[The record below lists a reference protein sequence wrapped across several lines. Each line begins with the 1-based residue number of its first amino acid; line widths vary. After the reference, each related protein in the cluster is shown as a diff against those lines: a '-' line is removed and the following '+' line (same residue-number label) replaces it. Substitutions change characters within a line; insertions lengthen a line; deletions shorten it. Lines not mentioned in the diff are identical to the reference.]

1 MLHKTRGIVLHQI
14 NYSETSVIA
23 KIYTEQFGLQSYII
37 RGVRKAKSKIKRN
50 LLQHLSPVDMIVYHK
65 EKSNIQNIKEIKA
78 NFQLQSIPFE
88 ITKGSIAIFI
98 NEILYKSVKEE
109 EANPNLFE
117 FIFNSVK
124 LLDETKDKYINF
136 HLLFMIH
143 LTKFLGFFPRGNY
156 SPVKTFFDMEEGV
169 FCGSKPLH
177 GNYIKEPISRK
188 FFDLLKT
195 ELPDH
200 TSVCLN
206 QKERQEILQ
215 KLIDYYCLH
224 LPVFKGIKSHH
235 ILREVLE

>member
-50 LLQHLSPVDMIVYHK
+50 LLQHLSPVDMVVYYK
-65 EKSNIQNIKEIKA
+65 GKSNIQYIKEIKTD
-78 NFQLQSIPFE
+78 FQLQSIPFE
-88 ITKGSIAIFI
+88 ITKSSIAIFI
-98 NEILYKSVKEE
+98 NEILYKSIKEE
-109 EANPNLFE
+109 EANPKLFE

-136 HLLFMIH
+136 HLLFVIQ

-156 SPVKTFFDMEEGV
+156 STSKTFFDMEEGI
-169 FCGSKPLH
+169 FCGNKPMH
-177 GNYIKEPISRK
+177 GNYIREPLSRK
-188 FFDLLKT
+188 FFNLLKT
-195 ELPDH
+195 EIAENS
-200 TSVCLN
+200 SVSLS
-206 QKERQEILQ
+206 QKERQEFLQ
-215 KLIDYYCLH
+215 RLIDYYRLH
-224 LPVFKGIKSHH
+224 LPVFREIKSHH

>member
-23 KIYTEQFGLQSYII
+23 KIYTEQFGLQSYIV

-50 LLQHLSPVDMIVYHK
+50 LLQHLSLVDMVVYHR

-88 ITKGSIAIFI
+88 ITKSSIAIFI
-98 NEILYKSVKEE
+98 NEILYKSIKEE
-109 EANPNLFE
+109 EANSNLFE
-117 FIFNSVK
+117 FIFSSVK
-124 LLDETKDKYINF
+124 LLDEAKDKYINF

-143 LTKFLGFFPRGNY
+143 FTKFLGFFPRRNY
-156 SPVKTFFDMEEGV
+156 SPVKTFFDMEEGI
-169 FCGSKPLH
+169 FCGNKPMH
-177 GNYIKEPISRK
+177 GNYIREPLSRK

-195 ELPDH
+195 ELSDH
-200 TSVCLN
+200 SSVNLS
-206 QKERQEILQ
+206 QKERQEFLQ
-215 KLIDYYCLH
+215 KLIDYYRLH
-224 LPVFKGIKSHH
+224 LPVFREIKSHH